1 MEAVIIVGAV
11 EVEVAE
17 GEMGNVIVELGER
30 VLKHESPLLL
40 LPLTVM
46 SGLVLASLFPVKF

>member
-1 MEAVIIVGAV
+1 MEATTTVGV
-11 EVEVAE
+11 VGVEVA
-17 GEMGNVIVELGER
+17 GDEMGNALVELGER

-46 SGLVLASLFPVKF
+46 SGLVLASLFPVKS